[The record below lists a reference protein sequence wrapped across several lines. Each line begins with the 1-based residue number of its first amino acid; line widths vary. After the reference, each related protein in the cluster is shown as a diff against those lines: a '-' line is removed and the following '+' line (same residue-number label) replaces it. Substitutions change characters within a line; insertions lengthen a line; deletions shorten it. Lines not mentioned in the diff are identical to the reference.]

1 MIKAV
6 IFDLDNTLVDFFHM
20 KNQAIDSAID
30 GMINSGLIIDRK
42 IAKNQIFDIYEKKGM
57 SIKKFLINLLYL

>member
-6 IFDLDNTLVDFFHM
+6 IFDLDNTLVDFIHM

-42 IAKNQIFDIYEKKGM
+42 IAKNQIFDIYEKKVT
-57 SIKKFLINLLYL
+57 SIKSS